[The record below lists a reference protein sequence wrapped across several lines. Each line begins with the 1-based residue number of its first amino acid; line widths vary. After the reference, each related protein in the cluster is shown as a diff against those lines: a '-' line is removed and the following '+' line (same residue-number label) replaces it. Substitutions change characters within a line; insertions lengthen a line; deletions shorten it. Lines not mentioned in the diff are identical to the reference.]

1 MWPLIADF
9 YTPLLALL
17 VCRIAYLSGYLKPV
31 LILLVVSLLL
41 VFGFSALELRLG
53 LWRSWGLDYSTHT
66 AILLPFY
73 QILFVLAL
81 LPGDA
86 TEADKTGFKLTIP
99 HLKALL
105 TLIVAVVSGVG
116 YGLLMMKLDY
126 HTFGDILTT
135 VISTYPLVWV
145 CFHLTRPLLRAHQA
159 KQGA

>member
-1 MWPLIADF
+1 MWPLIADL

-17 VCRIAYLSGYLKPV
+17 VCRIAYLSGVLKPV

-53 LWRSWGLDYSTHT
+53 LWHSWGLDYSTHT

-73 QILFVLAL
+73 QMLLVLAL
-81 LPGDA
+81 LPGNA
-86 TEADKTGFKLTIP
+86 TDADKAGFKLALP

-105 TLIVAVVSGVG
+105 ALIVALVSGIG

-135 VISTYPLVWV
+135 VISTYPLVWIS
-145 CFHLTRPLLRAHQA
+145 FHLMQPLLRGHQA
-159 KQGA
+159 KEVA